1 MDDNFAIRIVVFFV
15 VAAIVAIIDSVIVR
29 PCRERIEVYGFLLG
43 SGFGAGLFGAIFDQV
58 TFTISSHYFVYL
70 KEIEAPT
77 ELQLRI
83 KIAVFGFAAAL
94 IPGLVASASM
104 LVASLDAKS
113 GNWKVRPLRLF
124 AWYRIHLVTFLILV
138 IPFVIA
144 FLFFDPRG
152 YRSQWE
158 AILET
163 SQIERM
169 IVTWSV
175 HLAAY
180 SGGIFGTILA
190 IIGLLRTGK
199 TAEQLG

>member
-15 VAAIVAIIDSVIVR
+15 VAAIVAIVDAVIVR
-29 PCRERIEVYGFLLG
+29 PCCERIEVYGFLLG
-43 SGFGAGLFGAIFDQV
+43 SGLGAGLFGAIFDQV

-70 KEIEAPT
+70 KEIEAST
-77 ELQLRI
+77 ELELRI

-94 IPGLVASASM
+94 IPGLFASASM
-104 LVASLDAKS
+104 LVASLDPKS

-124 AWYRIHLVTFLILV
+124 AWYRIHIVTFLILV
-138 IPFVIA
+138 FPFVVA

-163 SQIERM
+163 NQIQRM
-169 IVTWSV
+169 IVSWSV

-180 SGGIFGTILA
+180 SSGVFGTILA

-199 TAEQLG
+199 TAEQHG

>member
-1 MDDNFAIRIVVFFV
+1 
-15 VAAIVAIIDSVIVR
+15 
-29 PCRERIEVYGFLLG
+29 
-43 SGFGAGLFGAIFDQV
+43 
-58 TFTISSHYFVYL
+58 
-70 KEIEAPT
+70 
-77 ELQLRI
+77 
-83 KIAVFGFAAAL
+83 
-94 IPGLVASASM
+94 M

-163 SQIERM
+163 SQIQRM

-175 HLAAY
+175 HVAAY
-180 SGGIFGTILA
+180 GGGIFGTILA
-190 IIGLLRTGK
+190 IIGLLGTCK
-199 TAEQLG
+199 TAEQHG